1 MIPEPTSASTQ
12 DAPLID
18 DTLGPSLTSER
29 RRVVAATTV
38 GTAIEWYDFFL
49 YAATAGLVFKQA
61 MFAPL
66 GSAAGTVVAFLTV
79 GLSFLFRPLGAFLA
93 GHYAD
98 KIGRRAVLMVTLL
111 GMGGATTL
119 IGLLPTYEAIGVL
132 SPVLLVLL
140 RLVQGISAGGE
151 WGSAVLLAVEH
162 APAGKRGLFG
172 AGPQIGAP
180 AGLLLSSGALFLM
193 NTIAP
198 GGAFIEWGWRVPF
211 LFSAVLVVLAWWVR
225 KGVDES
231 PVYSEMTEVSAAQVP
246 NPMGTLFRN
255 YFTVVLAGALLFAAN
270 SILGYMTTGGYIQNY
285 TTNPDGMAME
295 RGPILFAVT
304 VAGAVWMVSTFF
316 TGWLSD
322 HVGRKTTL
330 VGGFIIQTAAALAL
344 FPLVNTAE
352 MSKIYAAL
360 VFLALA
366 LGFTYGQ
373 IAALY
378 AELFPASVRASG
390 TSITYAIG
398 AILGGAFA
406 PFIASWIFEATGS
419 SWGITA
425 YLVGASL
432 IGLAVSLVIR
442 ERKDIPLDHEHEHMQ
457 RTGHFIWQPRSV

>member
-1 MIPEPTSASTQ
+1 MVSPPKVDT
-12 DAPLID
+12 APLID
-18 DTLGPSLTSER
+18 DPSLTSER

-49 YAATAGLVFKQA
+49 YAATAGLVFKHA

-66 GSAAGTVVAFLTV
+66 GPAGGTLVAFLTV

-93 GHYAD
+93 GHFAD
-98 KIGRRAVLMVTLL
+98 KLGRRAVLMVTLL
-111 GMGGATTL
+111 AMGGATTL

-132 SPVLLVLL
+132 SPILLVLL

-162 APAGKRGLFG
+162 APE
-172 AGPQIGAP
+172 
-180 AGLLLSSGALFLM
+180 AGLLLSSGALYMM
-193 NTIAP
+193 NQIAP
-198 GGAFIEWGWRVPF
+198 GDAFLEWGWRVPF
-211 LFSAVLVVLAWWVR
+211 LFSALLVLLGWWVR

-231 PVYSEMTEVSAAQVP
+231 PVYEEMAEISSSQTS
-246 NPMGTLFRN
+246 NPIGTLFRN
-255 YFTVVLAGALLFAAN
+255 YTPVVIAGALLFAAN
-270 SILGYMTTGGYIQNY
+270 SVLGYMTTGGYIQNY
-285 TTNPDGMAME
+285 TTDPDGMALE

-322 HVGRKTTL
+322 QLGRKTTL
-330 VGGFIIQTAAALAL
+330 VGGFVIQIVAASVL
-344 FPLVNTAE
+344 FPLVNSAD
-352 MSKIYAAL
+352 MGKIYAAL
-360 VFLALA
+360 IFLALA

-406 PFIASWIFEATGS
+406 PFLASWIYEATGS

-425 YLVGASL
+425 YLVGASI
-432 IGLAVSLVIR
+432 IGLAVSLSIR
-442 ERKDIPLDHEHEHMQ
+442 ERADIPLDPGNEHVQ
-457 RTGHFIWQPRSV
+457 RTGHFIWQR

>member
-1 MIPEPTSASTQ
+1 MTSTHAAAEPTAEEPAN
-12 DAPLID
+12 DPRMHA
-18 DTLGPSLTSER
+18 ER

-66 GSAAGTVVAFLTV
+66 GPAGGTLVAFLTV

-98 KIGRRAVLMVTLL
+98 KLGRRAVLIITLL
-111 GMGGATTL
+111 AMGGATTL
-119 IGLLPTYEAIGVL
+119 IGLLPTYEAIGVA
-132 SPVLLVLL
+132 SPILLVLL

-162 APAGKRGLFG
+162 APNGKRGLFG

-180 AGLLLSSGALFLM
+180 AGLLLSSGALYVM
-193 NTIAP
+193 NLIAP
-198 GGAFIEWGWRVPF
+198 GDAFLEWGWRVPF
-211 LFSAVLVVLAWWVR
+211 LFSALLVVLGWWVR

-231 PVYSEMTEVSAAQVP
+231 PVYEEMAEIKKVQVD
-246 NPMGTLFRN
+246 NPIGALFKN
-255 YFTVVLAGALLFAAN
+255 YFAVVIAGALLFAAN
-270 SILGYMTTGGYIQNY
+270 SVLGYMTTGGYIQNH

-304 VAGAVWMVSTFF
+304 VAGAVWMVATFF

-322 HVGRKTTL
+322 YWGRKTTL
-330 VGGFIIQTAAALAL
+330 MVGFVIQTAAAIAL
-344 FPLVNTAE
+344 FPLVNTGE
-352 MSKIYAAL
+352 MPKIYVAL
-360 VFLALA
+360 IFLACA

-378 AELFPASVRASG
+378 AELFPATVRASG
-390 TSITYAIG
+390 TSITYALG
-398 AILGGAFA
+398 SILGGAFA
-406 PFIASWIFEATGS
+406 PFIASWIFQATGS
-419 SWGITA
+419 TWGITA
-425 YLVGASL
+425 YLVTASL
-432 IGLAVSLVIR
+432 VGLTVSCLIR
-442 ERKDIPLDHEHEHMQ
+442 ERKDIPLDHGHERLQ
-457 RTGHFIWQPRSV
+457 RTGHFIWQDAAVKR

>member
-1 MIPEPTSASTQ
+1 MVSRPKLGASPQ
-12 DAPLID
+12 QAPLAD
-18 DTLGPSLTSER
+18 VPSLTAER

-49 YAATAGLVFKQA
+49 YAATAGLVFKHA

-66 GSAAGTVVAFLTV
+66 GPAGGTLVAFLTV

-93 GHYAD
+93 GHFAD
-98 KIGRRAVLMVTLL
+98 KVGRRAVLMVTLL
-111 GMGGATTL
+111 AMGGATTL
-119 IGLLPTYEAIGVL
+119 IGVLPTYEAIGVL
-132 SPVLLVLL
+132 SPVILVFL

-162 APAGKRGLFG
+162 APENKRGLFG

-180 AGLLLSSGALFLM
+180 AGLLLSSGALYLM
-193 NTIAP
+193 NTLAP
-198 GGAFIEWGWRVPF
+198 GDAFLDWGWRVPF
-211 LFSAVLVVLAWWVR
+211 LFSALLVFLGWWVR
-225 KGVDES
+225 RGVDES
-231 PVYSEMTEVSAAQVP
+231 PVYSEMTAISAGQTA
-246 NPMGTLFRN
+246 NPVGMLFRH
-255 YFTVVLAGALLFAAN
+255 YFPVVVAGALLFAAN
-270 SILGYMTTGGYIQNY
+270 SVLGYMTTGGYIQNY
-285 TTNPDGMAME
+285 TTNPAGMALE
-295 RGPILFAVT
+295 RGPVLFAVT

-322 HVGRKTTL
+322 YLGRKTTL
-330 VGGFIIQTAAALAL
+330 VAGFLIQTTAAFVL
-344 FPLVNTAE
+344 FPLVNTAN
-352 MSKIYAAL
+352 MAKIYAGL
-360 VFLALA
+360 IFLALA

-390 TSITYAIG
+390 TSITYAVG

-425 YLVGASL
+425 YLVCASFV
-432 IGLAVSLVIR
+432 GLVVSVLIR
-442 ERKDIPLDHEHEHMQ
+442 ERKGIPLDHANEEAQ
-457 RTGHFIWQPRSV
+457 RTGHFIWQKPTV

>member
-1 MIPEPTSASTQ
+1 MVSPPKAAS
-12 DAPLID
+12 APLND
-18 DTLGPSLTSER
+18 DASLTSER

-49 YAATAGLVFKQA
+49 YAATAGLVFKAA

-66 GSAAGTVVAFLTV
+66 GPAGGTLVAFLTV

-93 GHYAD
+93 GHFAD
-98 KIGRRAVLMVTLL
+98 KLGRRVVLMVTLL
-111 GMGGATTL
+111 AMGGAATL
-119 IGLLPTYEAIGVL
+119 IGLLPTYETIGVL

-162 APAGKRGLFG
+162 APDGKRGLFG

-180 AGLLLSSGALFLM
+180 AGLLLSSGALYLM
-193 NTIAP
+193 NIVAP
-198 GGAFIEWGWRVPF
+198 GDAFLEWGWRVPF
-211 LFSAVLVVLAWWVR
+211 LFSALLVLLGWWVR

-231 PVYSEMTEVSAAQVP
+231 PVYEEMTDNSAGQAS
-246 NPMGTLFRN
+246 NPIGALFRN
-255 YFTVVLAGALLFAAN
+255 YTPVVIAGALLFAAN
-270 SILGYMTTGGYIQNY
+270 SVLGYMTTGGYIQNY
-285 TTNPDGMAME
+285 TTDPDGMAME

-322 HVGRKTTL
+322 RLGRKTTL
-330 VGGFIIQTAAALAL
+330 VGGFVIQIIAAFVL

-352 MSKIYAAL
+352 MGKIYAAL
-360 VFLALA
+360 IFLALA

-378 AELFPASVRASG
+378 SELFPASVRASG

-406 PFIASWIFEATGS
+406 PFIASWIYEATGS

-425 YLVGASL
+425 YLVGASVV
-432 IGLAVSLVIR
+432 GLAVAVSIR
-442 ERKDIPLDHEHEHMQ
+442 ERAGIPLDTGHEHLQ
-457 RTGHFIWQPRSV
+457 RTGHFIWQR